1 MNEKEVLKMFADD
14 ISGISLPPIS
24 DRVYK
29 AMRERRAMLSE
40 NPDYHI
46 IAKRNNKAF
55 IMKCVFAAM
64 IMLFSV
70 SVPFTI
76 ILLNNGSETVI
87 PDKNSIT
94 DKTSIPDKTSSAN
107 SVIEVSAP
115 EKNSGVLDKI
125 IEQKVYGT
133 VSLSEKSKKEL
144 GSLLISYQEGTQVY
158 EDERYLYH
166 FDKEGNLVEIISKPY
181 SSEDSD
187 KADRETIIRIAESL
201 FEYYY
206 PERNIK
212 EYSIGVKELP
222 GSPTWI
228 VEFEKKTDNIVVSL
242 VRISFDDSGKLYMLT
257 SSSDAESV
265 NISKKQAAN
274 IILDE
279 LQNGKYDVPDFN
291 RDDVVINVDTN
302 KEKELYLIK
311 VEHIPLDESD
321 YILTVY
327 ALMDYK
333 NGNIINIEIENH

>member
-144 GSLLISYQEGTQVY
+144 ESLFISYQEGTQVY
-158 EDERYLYH
+158 EDERYLYR
-166 FDKEGNLVEIISKPY
+166 FDKEGELVEILSKPY
-181 SSEDSD
+181 SSQEDD
-187 KADRETIIRIAESL
+187 KADRKTIIQIAERL
-201 FEYYY
+201 FKYYY

-212 EYSIGVKELP
+212 EYSVSVEELP

-242 VRISFDDSGKLYMLT
+242 VRISFDDSGKLYMLNST
-257 SSSDAESV
+257 ADSGLEYISS
-265 NISKKQAAN
+265 NQAVEIALKE
-274 IILDE
+274 I
-279 LQNGKYDVPDFN
+279 QSGKYDVPDFT
-291 RDDVVINVDTN
+291 RDDVD
-302 KEKELYLIK
+302 
-311 VEHIPLDESD
+311 
-321 YILTVY
+321 
-327 ALMDYK
+327 
-333 NGNIINIEIENH
+333 IEIETQNDNPDITVCIASHMNSDTDFYLGVHVKINKKTGKVTNVIF